1 MNRDGFSYQVQIRL
15 KRVIDLLISTIA
27 LVIWLPFLVTIGI
40 VIKLDSPGPA
50 LFRHRRIGKDGR
62 PFVLYKFRTMVTG
75 GDDSGYMTYL
85 RELIESEK
93 NGDGQGLAYQKMNGD
108 PRVTRV
114 GKFLRNYY
122 LDELPQ
128 FINIFK
134 GEMSL
139 VGPRPHVQLE
149 VDHYTPWQR
158 QRLRVKPGATGLWQ
172 VSGKVDST
180 FSELLALDVEYI
192 ENWSLWSDIK
202 IIIMTMTIMLHG
214 GEKFWTRMSKDVP
227 AKKEAPLLKND
238 LQSSEKS
245 TTKWGFKKT
254 PSFFKRESPDESD
267 VPLNQLPYK
276 E

>member
-15 KRVIDLLISTIA
+15 KRVIDLLIATIVLA
-27 LVIWLPFLVTIGI
+27 IWLPFLLVIGI
-40 VIKLDSPGPA
+40 VIKLDSPGPV
-50 LFRHRRIGKDGR
+50 LFRHRRVGKDGH
-62 PFVLYKFRTMVTG
+62 PFILYKFRTMVTG

-122 LDELPQ
+122 IDELPQ

-172 VSGKVDST
+172 VSGKADST
-180 FSELLALDVEYI
+180 FCELLALDVEYI
-192 ENWSLWSDIK
+192 ENWSLSFDFK
-202 IIIMTMTIMLHG
+202 IMAMTVAIMLRG
-214 GEKFWTRMSKDVP
+214 GEKFWTRMSNDIPTKG
-227 AKKEAPLLKND
+227 ETILLKNNM
-238 LQSSEKS
+238 QTSEKS
-245 TTKWGFKKT
+245 TTKWGSKKT
-254 PSFFKRESPDESD
+254 PSFFKRKSPDESD
-267 VPLNQLPYK
+267 APLNQLPYK